1 MRFRRPIALVF
12 LLLFTGLA
20 IAQVDPNATMTIAR
34 VEETETMDPQNT
46 TTISSI
52 EIDAMVYD
60 TLVVLDDQLLPQP
73 GLATWEVSEDGLTYT
88 FALQEDVSFHS
99 GKALT
104 ANDVKY
110 TLDRWLASETSP
122 TQYTVEAIADVEVTD
137 DQTIVVRL
145 NEPYVLL
152 LTALAAPF
160 ASILNEEFTEAQ
172 GENYGTSPETIDG
185 TGPYKLTSWIR
196 QDRMTL
202 SRNDDYTWGPS
213 TVENKGPANFEEVVW
228 RIIPED
234 STRIAELEA
243 GNVDFTAQVPEI
255 EVEFLETLP
264 DINII
269 RYEDPNT
276 TFVGF
281 KMGKEHLNDLNVRR
295 AINHAIDRDELI
307 VGAFAGLATPA
318 YNPSSPKLQFHAE
331 DVTETAYRYDPEKA
345 TQLLAEAGW
354 TDTDGDGVVNKDGEA
369 LDLLFMYAPSTFTD
383 NLIPLVQE
391 QLGAVGI
398 KVTPRQLEWTAY
410 LAALRAGEHEMMLM
424 SVRYVNEDGFL
435 YFYLS
440 SEQRPAPNRFDFV
453 DEQVDEWLDIGR
465 TSLEDAERSQAYASI
480 QERAVETA
488 VFVPLVHVE
497 RAVAASPAL
506 ENLQIHPFYVL
517 YKLLDPHITN

>member
-1 MRFRRPIALVF
+1 MRFRTPVVLVF
-12 LLLFTGLA
+12 LLSFIGLA
-20 IAQVDPNATMTIAR
+20 IAQIDPSATMTIAR

-60 TLVVLDDQLLPQP
+60 TLVVLDDELLPQS

-88 FALQEDVSFHS
+88 FTLQEGASFHS

-110 TLDRWLASETSP
+110 TLDRWLANEASP
-122 TQYTVEAIADVEVTD
+122 TRYTVEAITDVEVTD
-137 DQTIVVRL
+137 DQTVVVRL
-145 NEPYVLL
+145 NEPYALL
-152 LTALAAPF
+152 LTALASPY

-172 GENYGTSPETIDG
+172 GENYGTSPETTDG
-185 TGPYKLTSWIR
+185 TGPYKLTRWIR
-196 QDRMTL
+196 QDRMSL

-243 GNVDFTAQVPEI
+243 GNVDFTAEVPEI
-255 EVEFLETLP
+255 EVELLETLP
-264 DINII
+264 DINLI

-276 TFVGF
+276 TFIGF
-281 KMGKEHLNDLNVRR
+281 KMGKEPLNDLSVRR

-318 YNPSSPKLQFHAE
+318 YNPLSPKLQFHAE
-331 DVTETAYRYDPEKA
+331 DVTEAAYRYNPEKA

-354 TDTDGDGVVNKDGEA
+354 TDTDGDGIVDKDGEA

-391 QLGAVGI
+391 QLGDVGI
-398 KVTPRQLEWTAY
+398 SVTPRQLEWTAY

-424 SVRYVNEDGFL
+424 SVRYANEDGFL
-435 YFYLS
+435 YFYLN
-440 SEQRPAPNRFDFV
+440 SEQRPAPNRFDFA
-453 DEQVDEWLDIGR
+453 DEQVDEWLDTGR
-465 TSLEDAERSQAYASI
+465 TSLEDAERAQTYANI

-488 VFVPLVHVE
+488 VFAPLVHVE

-506 ENLQIHPFYVL
+506 ENLQIHPFYAL
-517 YKLLDPHITN
+517 YKLLDPYITN